1 MNRHTDRQM
10 DRETAYN
17 IELRMNQD
25 ALYPIRIKKS
35 KENLSFTI

>member
-17 IELRMNQD
+17 IELRINWD
-25 ALYPIRIKKS
+25 ALSPIRIKKS
-35 KENLSFTI
+35 KENVSFTI